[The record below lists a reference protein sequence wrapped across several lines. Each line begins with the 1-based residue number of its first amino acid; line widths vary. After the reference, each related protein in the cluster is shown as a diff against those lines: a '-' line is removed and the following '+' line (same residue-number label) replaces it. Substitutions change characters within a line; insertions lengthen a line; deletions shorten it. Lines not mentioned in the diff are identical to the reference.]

1 MVLSAVL
8 IKYSAPLVDFQVD
21 DSSSCDCQNEAHN
34 HMRLITQDLSC
45 DWLCPSLSL
54 EFLDN
59 LPHMQLLSYCVIGCN
74 LLKQPVPV
82 SLMGAAIWIHICL
95 HPDFSRNFFFCV
107 VECTYAAGLN
117 SCVAFASSKGLLLC
131 KQWQW
136 RWVEFIPEG
145 KNCSCNWK
153 KVGATWMGANWW
165 NQILSPSACSS
176 SDLHIPL
183 VCLPGHHF
191 MQASKFF
198 FTFFWFYLCRVTTR
212 CSTALSQSE

>member
-1 MVLSAVL
+1 MIPPHVIVKMRHTITWDWSLKTYHV
-8 IKYSAPLVDFQVD
+8 I
-21 DSSSCDCQNEAHN
+21 DCV
-34 HMRLITQDLSC
+34 
-45 DWLCPSLSL
+45 PLSL

-59 LPHMQLLSYCVIGCN
+59 MPHTQLLSYCVIGCN

-82 SLMGAAIWIHICL
+82 SLMGVAIWIHICL
-95 HPDFSRNFFFCV
+95 HSDFSRNFFFCV

-117 SCVAFASSKGLLLC
+117 SCVASASSKGLLLC

-198 FTFFWFYLCRVTTR
+198 LHSFDFTFAEL
-212 CSTALSQSE
+212 